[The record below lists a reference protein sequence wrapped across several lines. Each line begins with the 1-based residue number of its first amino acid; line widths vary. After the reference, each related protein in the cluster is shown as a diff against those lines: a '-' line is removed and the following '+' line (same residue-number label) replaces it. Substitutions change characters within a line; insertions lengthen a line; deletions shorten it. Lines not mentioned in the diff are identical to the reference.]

1 MSVDIQNVNVPR
13 QWRETPR
20 EARHSRWETLYA
32 TLNPQGDLV
41 ISRRT
46 HEVLGSPD
54 SYLLLFD
61 IERNVIGLRP
71 ANSAVEKN
79 AYPVRRRG
87 RYGGRRIRA
96 LRMMREFGVKLYE
109 TVRFHRCQLDNS
121 GILILD
127 LRDTR
132 PGGQRR
138 R

>member
-1 MSVDIQNVNVPR
+1 MSVDIQNINVPR
-13 QWRETPR
+13 RWRETPR
-20 EARHSRWETLYA
+20 DARETRWESLYA
-32 TLNPQGDLV
+32 TLNAEGDLV

-61 IERNVIGLRP
+61 VERNVIGLRP
-71 ANSAVEKN
+71 ANAAVEKN
-79 AYPVRRRG
+79 AYPARRRG

-96 LRMMREFGVKLYE
+96 LRMMREFGVQIYE

-132 PGGQRR
+132 PAGKRR